1 VLTIKVLTADDWPLW
16 REARLAALA
25 EAPYAF
31 GSRLADW
38 QGDLDREERWR
49 QRLSLTGAYNLLAI
63 LDGVPAGMAT
73 GIPGDEPGEA
83 QLISMWVA
91 PKARGQRVG
100 DTLISEIESWAHTA
114 TYARLLLLVKA
125 GNPAAIRLYER
136 NGFTFVSGASVDQ
149 DGERRMA
156 KELATS

>member
-1 VLTIKVLTADDWPLW
+1 
-16 REARLAALA
+16 LAALA

-49 QRLSLTGAYNLLAI
+49 QRLSLTGAYNLRAI

-83 QLISMWVA
+83 QLISIWVA
-91 PKARGQRVG
+91 PTARGQRVG

-125 GNPAAIRLYER
+125 D
-136 NGFTFVSGASVDQ
+136 T
-149 DGERRMA
+149 
-156 KELATS
+156 TS

>member
-1 VLTIKVLTADDWPLW
+1 
-16 REARLAALA
+16 
-25 EAPYAF
+25 
-31 GSRLADW
+31 
-38 QGDLDREERWR
+38 
-49 QRLSLTGAYNLLAI
+49 
-63 LDGVPAGMAT
+63 MAT

-100 DTLISEIESWAHTA
+100 DTLISEIESCAHTA

-125 GNPAAIRLYER
+125 DNPAAIRLYER